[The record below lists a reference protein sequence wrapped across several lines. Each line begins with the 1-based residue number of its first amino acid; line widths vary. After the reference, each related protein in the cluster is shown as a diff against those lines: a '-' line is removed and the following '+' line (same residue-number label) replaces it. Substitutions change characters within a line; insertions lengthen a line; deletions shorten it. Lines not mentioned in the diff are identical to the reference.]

1 VTRRDFITLVG
12 GAAAWPLAARAE
24 QSERMRRIGVLMGVT
39 EDEPEGQA
47 RISAFREALQSLG
60 WIEGRNIRIEVRWAG
75 GTIEGI
81 RAHTAEMVKLTP
93 DVIVGNGTPVVDALH
108 KATRSIPIVFAQS
121 NDPVGLGHVASM
133 ARPGGNITG
142 FTFIDLSL
150 IGKWLQFLADI
161 SPAVSRC
168 ALLFNPDTT
177 PYYLPYLS
185 SIDASPTSY
194 PLELKGAPVRS
205 TVELEGVIQ
214 TIAREG
220 NGSLISPAGPFNVV
234 HSRKIAQLAEQLRL
248 PAISIYSQFAADG
261 GLMAYGPDT
270 RDIFRRSAQYVDRI
284 LKGESPADL
293 PVQAPTKY
301 IFSINL
307 KVARTFGLNAPPLLV
322 SLADEI
328 IE

>member
-1 VTRRDFITLVG
+1 MRRRQFITLLG
-12 GAAAWPLAARAE
+12 GGVAAWPLAAGAQ
-24 QSERMRRIGVLMGVT
+24 QSERMRRIGVLMGVA

-47 RISAFREALQSLG
+47 RISAFRETLRSLG
-60 WIEGRNIRIEVRWAG
+60 WIDGRNIRIEVRWAG

-81 RAHTAEMVKLTP
+81 RARTAEMVGLTP

-161 SPAVSRC
+161 APAVTRC

-185 SIDASPTSY
+185 S
-194 PLELKGAPVRS
+194 
-205 TVELEGVIQ
+205 
-214 TIAREG
+214 
-220 NGSLISPAGPFNVV
+220 
-234 HSRKIAQLAEQLRL
+234 
-248 PAISIYSQFAADG
+248 
-261 GLMAYGPDT
+261 
-270 RDIFRRSAQYVDRI
+270 
-284 LKGESPADL
+284 
-293 PVQAPTKY
+293 
-301 IFSINL
+301 
-307 KVARTFGLNAPPLLV
+307 
-322 SLADEI
+322 
-328 IE
+328 

>member
-1 VTRRDFITLVG
+1 MASVSG
-12 GAAAWPLAARAE
+12 GHIACRIPVRAPV
-24 QSERMRRIGVLMGVT
+24 QS
-39 EDEPEGQA
+39 
-47 RISAFREALQSLG
+47 
-60 WIEGRNIRIEVRWAG
+60 
-75 GTIEGI
+75 
-81 RAHTAEMVKLTP
+81 
-93 DVIVGNGTPVVDALH
+93 
-108 KATRSIPIVFAQS
+108 
-121 NDPVGLGHVASM
+121 GHDS
-133 ARPGGNITG
+133 
-142 FTFIDLSL
+142 
-150 IGKWLQFLADI
+150 
-161 SPAVSRC
+161 
-168 ALLFNPDTT
+168 LLFT
-177 PYYLPYLS
+177 LPELNRCLS
-185 SIDASPTSY
+185 TSY

-234 HSRKIAQLAEQLRL
+234 HSRKIAQLAVQLRL

>member
-1 VTRRDFITLVG
+1 LTRCIK
-12 GAAAWPLAARAE
+12 P
-24 QSERMRRIGVLMGVT
+24 
-39 EDEPEGQA
+39 P
-47 RISAFREALQSLG
+47 
-60 WIEGRNIRIEVRWAG
+60 
-75 GTIEGI
+75 
-81 RAHTAEMVKLTP
+81 
-93 DVIVGNGTPVVDALH
+93 
-108 KATRSIPIVFAQS
+108 AQS
-121 NDPVGLGHVASM
+121 RLYSRSPTIPSDWGTWRAWQ
-133 ARPGGNITG
+133 RPGGNITG

-234 HSRKIAQLAEQLRL
+234 HSRKIAQLAVQLRL

>member
-24 QSERMRRIGVLMGVT
+24 QSERMRRIGELMGVT

-47 RISAFREALQSLG
+47 RISAFRECSAVPGVDRGAEHSDRGPLG
-60 WIEGRNIRIEVRWAG
+60 WRDHRRHSGSYCRDGEAYTRRHRRQW
-75 GTIEGI
+75 
-81 RAHTAEMVKLTP
+81 TP
-93 DVIVGNGTPVVDALH
+93 LVDALH

-133 ARPGGNITG
+133 ARPGGNITD

-150 IGKWLQFLADI
+150 TGKWLQFLADI

-270 RDIFRRSAQYVDRI
+270 RDIFRRSAQ
-284 LKGESPADL
+284 
-293 PVQAPTKY
+293 
-301 IFSINL
+301 
-307 KVARTFGLNAPPLLV
+307 
-322 SLADEI
+322 
-328 IE
+328 